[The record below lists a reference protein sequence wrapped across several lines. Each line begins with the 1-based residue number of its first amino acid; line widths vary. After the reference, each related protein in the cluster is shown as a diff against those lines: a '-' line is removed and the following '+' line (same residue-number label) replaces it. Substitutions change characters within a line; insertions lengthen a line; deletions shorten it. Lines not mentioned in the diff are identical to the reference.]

1 LSCYFR
7 RPWLSTAE
15 GLKPRAVPSPTCRL
29 AGERLFPGSGEE
41 LVYPRRNLVGNG
53 CSPLEDIMSKPDEDP
68 HEESD
73 EETMEKLRRS
83 ELTFHRM
90 VLTHPDKQEAVKLVE
105 EHAGQNYDRA
115 YAAEREV
122 LTLESEELDAQAN
135 HAAERLR
142 ESERQERS
150 TDSYATVPEVRK
162 TGVSTKVPFNQWDPK
177 DRLVGVLSGTGLSC
191 LLPAASFNV
200 FAAVMAQGIPVF
212 LDHPWL
218 AVGVSFL
225 LPSGALAIHSI
236 GDLLSSDRA
245 RHRYMLGTLSITAV
259 VLVAW
264 VKLFSDNFQI
274 GAGAVDFESLVQQS
288 VAAFTSTAFTFCQ
301 LFGELMAGASL
312 FLILSHVL
320 RRYTLDTTI
329 QKPDMTRI
337 MQENRMYRALCET
350 AQKRSKGPRGRMAQI
365 AAMRRCYI
373 TEQVALFL
381 ALRRRF
387 DESNPL
393 ST

>member
-1 LSCYFR
+1 
-7 RPWLSTAE
+7 
-15 GLKPRAVPSPTCRL
+15 
-29 AGERLFPGSGEE
+29 
-41 LVYPRRNLVGNG
+41 
-53 CSPLEDIMSKPDEDP
+53 MSKPDDDP
-68 HEESD
+68 HEKSD

-83 ELTFHRM
+83 DMAFHRT
-90 VLTHPDKQEAVKLVE
+90 VLTLPTEQEAAKLVE
-105 EHAGQNYDRA
+105 EHAGQNFDRA
-115 YAAEREV
+115 YAAEREA
-122 LTLESEELDAQAN
+122 LTLESEEFDAQAK

-162 TGVSTKVPFNQWDPK
+162 TGASTKVSFDQWDLK
-177 DRLVGVLSGTGLSC
+177 DRLVFVLCLMGLVF

-200 FAAVMAQGIPVF
+200 FSAVMAQGIPVF
-212 LDHPWL
+212 LDHQWL

-225 LPSGALAIHSI
+225 LPSGSLAIHSL
-236 GDLLSSDRA
+236 GDLLHNDRA
-245 RHRYMLGTLSITAV
+245 RHRYMLGMLSVTAM

-264 VKLFSDNFQI
+264 VMLFSLSFPF
-274 GAGAVDFESLVQQS
+274 GAGAVDFETLGQQS
-288 VAAFTSTAFTFCQ
+288 TASSTSGAFTFSQ
-301 LFGELMAGASL
+301 LFGELMATASL
-312 FLILSHVL
+312 FLVLGHVL
-320 RRYTLDTTI
+320 RRYTSDTTI

-365 AAMRRCYI
+365 AAMRPCYI

-393 ST
+393 SS